1 MGSTHQP
8 CVAGTSPEAGHRPVN
23 PASAAH
29 KRRGR
34 SAVLCVPRANPLT
47 APGQP
52 RGVRHR
58 SGAPASSRQLWGQVE
73 ADPLG
78 LHRGQARRQRTQP
91 WPRATVRHRCM
102 GVESGPFGSG
112 RRCRDAPGRRRCTK
126 RLRGRRSCRLHLLHK
141 KPSCQTHAAAPPAS
155 PAGRQ
160 RPGSRCVAPPASA
173 APLQGPH
180 ARSSLPLAQP
190 VHKRPGSPRNA
201 ACISPDPAGTARRR
215 VRAVPCRA
223 MTAAGEHAKVRS
235 LQIRA
240 RPHRRDPP
248 AWCSTDGDLTAS
260 QSAPS
265 TPQVPASLA
274 R

>member
-1 MGSTHQP
+1 M
-8 CVAGTSPEAGHRPVN
+8 R
-23 PASAAH
+23 
-29 KRRGR
+29 
-34 SAVLCVPRANPLT
+34 CVPRAHLRT
-47 APGQP
+47 ALVQP

-58 SGAPASSRQLWGQVE
+58 SSAPASPRRLRGQLE
-73 ADPLG
+73 AHPLG
-78 LHRGQARRQRTQP
+78 LHRGQARCQRAQP
-91 WPRATVRHRCM
+91 WLRATVRHRCM
-102 GVESGPFGSG
+102 GVESGPLGSR

-173 APLQGPH
+173 APLQGPD

-190 VHKRPGSPRNA
+190 VHKRPGLPRNA

-223 MTAAGEHAKVRS
+223 MTAG
-235 LQIRA
+235 
-240 RPHRRDPP
+240 
-248 AWCSTDGDLTAS
+248 G
-260 QSAPS
+260 
-265 TPQVPASLA
+265 
-274 R
+274 

>member
-1 MGSTHQP
+1 MK
-8 CVAGTSPEAGHRPVN
+8 CNAGPDLARAVINRRQSQDRSGRAWVCTAPRWGRQRDGVRT
-23 PASAAH
+23 PAL
-29 KRRGR
+29 RGR
-34 SAVLCVPRANPLT
+34 NSTRGWAPPCEPSKRPCTNIGDVHPCSAFPRANLLT
-47 APGQP
+47 ALVQP

-58 SGAPASSRQLWGQVE
+58 SDAPASSRQLWGQLE
-73 ADPLG
+73 AHPLG
-78 LHRGQARRQRTQP
+78 LHRGQARCQRTQP
-91 WPRATVRHRCM
+91 WLRATVRHRCM

-160 RPGSRCVAPPASA
+160 RPGSRCAAPPASA

-190 VHKRPGSPRNA
+190 VHKRPGLPRNA

-223 MTAAGEHAKVRS
+223 MTAAG
-235 LQIRA
+235 
-240 RPHRRDPP
+240 
-248 AWCSTDGDLTAS
+248 
-260 QSAPS
+260 
-265 TPQVPASLA
+265 
-274 R
+274 